1 MKLPAAL
8 TPLRHPA
15 FRLLWLANLCSNT
28 GMWMQNTGAGWLMTS
43 LAPSPLMVSLVQVA
57 SLLPVFLL
65 ALPAGALADIVDRRR
80 YLILAQAWIAASG
93 ALLAVLAW
101 TDSLGA
107 WGLVGLTFCIGI
119 GTAMNSPAWAATTPE
134 TVPRQDLTGAI
145 VLNGIGF
152 NLSRT
157 VGPAIGGFTVA
168 AAGAEAT
175 FALNALSF
183 LAVIVALLFWKREAP
198 RATLPKEHFLSAIRA
213 GLGYTRA
220 SPVLRGV
227 MLRGFVFFL
236 FAAALWG
243 LLPLLVRQQLGLG
256 PQWFGIMLAAM
267 GVGAV
272 GAGLLLPSLRGRL
285 DRSGT
290 VTLAAVITG
299 TALVLLGQAQHW
311 AVALLAMLL
320 YGIGWLAGAST
331 LQACAQLS
339 VPGWVRARAIG
350 IYQLVTFGGLT
361 LGAGFGGYGGEA
373 LGIGTALGLSGVLC
387 AVGGLLVRRYAI
399 EPPAAETAAETGV
412 EAGTQM
418 PDAPRPAVPKP
429 EPAAPSL
436 ARLLNDESG
445 RVLEVVRYEIAPQD
459 RAAFLIA
466 MAACRQV
473 RLRSGAQG
481 WRLYEDVAH
490 PERWVELWLMDS
502 WTEHLREEGRMT
514 EWDRSVLARAAA
526 LHAGPAGPEA
536 SRYLNVMPGLLS

>member
-1 MKLPAAL
+1 MQLPSAL

-43 LAPSPLMVSLVQVA
+43 LAPSPLMVSMVQVA

-80 YLILAQAWIAASG
+80 YLIFAQAWIAAAGS
-93 ALLAVLAW
+93 LLAILAW
-101 TDSLGA
+101 TGSLGP
-107 WGLVGLTFCIGI
+107 WGLVALTFAIGV

-152 NLSRT
+152 NLART

-183 LAVIVALLFWKREAP
+183 LAVIVALLLWKRDEP
-198 RATLPKEHFLSAIRA
+198 RASLPKEHFLSAIRA

-220 SPVLRGV
+220 SPVLRGI
-227 MLRGFVFFL
+227 MLRGFIFFL

-256 PQWFGIMLAAM
+256 PEWFGIMLAAM
-267 GVGAV
+267 GIGAV
-272 GAGLLLPSLRGRL
+272 GAGFLLPTLRARL
-285 DRSGT
+285 DRGRT
-290 VTLAAVITG
+290 VTAAGLLTG
-299 TALVLLGQAQHW
+299 AALVLLGQAQHW
-311 AVALLAMLL
+311 TVAMGAMLL
-320 YGIGWLAGAST
+320 YGVGWLAGAST
-331 LQACAQLS
+331 LQAAAQLS
-339 VPGWVRARAIG
+339 VPSWVRARAIG

-361 LGAGFGGYGGEA
+361 IGAALGGWGGETF
-373 LGIGTALGLSGVLC
+373 GIGYAMGLSGALC
-387 AVGGLLVRRYAI
+387 AIGALLVRRFAI
-399 EPPAAETAAETGV
+399 EPPAAEAAPP
-412 EAGTQM
+412 AA
-418 PDAPRPAVPKP
+418 DAPAMPRP
-429 EPAAPSL
+429 EPAAQSL
-436 ARLLNDESG
+436 AALLNEESG
-445 RVLEVVRYEIAPQD
+445 RVLEVVRYHIDPAD
-459 RAAFLIA
+459 RAAFLAA
-466 MAACRQV
+466 MGACRAA
-473 RLRSGAQG
+473 RLRSGALG

-490 PERWVELWLMDS
+490 PERWVELWLVES

-514 EWDRSVLARAAA
+514 EWDRLVLARAAA
-526 LHAGPAGPEA
+526 LHRGALPPEA
-536 SRYLNVMPGLLS
+536 SRYLNVMPGMPD

>member
-1 MKLPAAL
+1 MPLPSAL

-15 FRLLWLANLCSNT
+15 FRMLWLANLCSNT

-43 LAPSPLMVSLVQVA
+43 LAPSPLMVSMVQVA

-80 YLILAQAWIAASG
+80 FLIIAQAWIAG
-93 ALLAVLAW
+93 AGTLLAFLAW
-101 TDSLGA
+101 TGQLGP
-107 WGLVGLTFCIGI
+107 WGLVALTFAIGI

-152 NLSRT
+152 NLART
-157 VGPAIGGFTVA
+157 IGPALGGFTVA

-175 FALNALSF
+175 FALNAVSF
-183 LAVIVALLFWKREAP
+183 LVVILALVLWKREAP
-198 RATLPKEHFLSAIRA
+198 RASLPKEHFLSAIRA

-220 SPVLRGV
+220 SPVLRGI

-236 FAAALWG
+236 FAAVLWG

-256 PQWFGIMLAAM
+256 PEWFGIMLAAM

-272 GAGLLLPSLRGRL
+272 GAGFLLPSLRARL

-290 VTLAAVITG
+290 VTAAAVLTG
-299 TALVLLGQAQHW
+299 CALALLGQATHW
-311 AVALLAMLL
+311 AVAMLAMLL
-320 YGIGWLAGAST
+320 YGVGWLAGAST
-331 LQACAQLS
+331 LQASAQLS
-339 VPGWVRARAIG
+339 VPSWVRARAIG

-361 LGAGFGGYGGEA
+361 LGAGFGGWGGETF
-373 LGIGTALGLSGVLC
+373 GIGYAMGLSGVLC
-387 AVGGLLVRRYAI
+387 AATGLLVRRYPI
-399 EPPAAETAAETGV
+399 EPPSAETATRPA
-412 EAGTQM
+412 
-418 PDAPRPAVPKP
+418 DARPPAVPMP

-436 ARLLNDESG
+436 AALLNDDSG
-445 RVLEVVRYEIAPQD
+445 RVLEAVRYRIAPAD
-459 RAAFLIA
+459 RAAFLAA

-490 PERWVELWLMDS
+490 PELWVELWLMES
-502 WTEHLREEGRMT
+502 WTEHLREEERMT
-514 EWDRSVLARAAA
+514 EWDRSVLAQAAA
-526 LHAGPAGPEA
+526 LHRGPEA
-536 SRYLNVMPGLLS
+536 PEAARYLNVMPGMHG

>member
-1 MKLPAAL
+1 MNLPAAL

-101 TDSLGA
+101 TDNLGA

-183 LAVIVALLFWKREAP
+183 VAVIIALMFWKREAP
-198 RATLPKEHFLSAIRA
+198 RATLPKEHFISAIRA
-213 GLGYTRA
+213 GMGYARA

-256 PQWFGIMLAAM
+256 PEWFGIMLAAM

-299 TALVLLGQAQHW
+299 VALVLLGQAQHW

-373 LGIGTALGLSGVLC
+373 LGIGAALGLSGVLC

-399 EPPAAETAAETGV
+399 EPPAAETATPA
-412 EAGTQM
+412 
-418 PDAPRPAVPKP
+418 PDAPAPSVPTP

-436 ARLLNDESG
+436 ARLLTDESG
-445 RVLEVVRYEIAPQD
+445 QVLEVVRYQIAPEN
-459 RAAFLIA
+459 RVAFLTA

-526 LHAGPAGPEA
+526 LHAGPGGPEA

>member
-1 MKLPAAL
+1 MNLPTAL

-101 TDSLGA
+101 TDNLGA

-183 LAVIVALLFWKREAP
+183 VAVIIALLFWKREAP
-198 RATLPKEHFLSAIRA
+198 RATLPKEHFISAIRA
-213 GLGYTRA
+213 GMGYARA

-256 PQWFGIMLAAM
+256 PEWFGIMLAAM

-299 TALVLLGQAQHW
+299 VALVLLGQAQHW

-320 YGIGWLAGAST
+320 YGVGWLAGAST

-373 LGIGTALGLSGVLC
+373 LGIGAALGLSGVLC
-387 AVGGLLVRRYAI
+387 AGGGLLVRRYAI
-399 EPPAAETAAETGV
+399 EPPAAETATPA
-412 EAGTQM
+412 
-418 PDAPRPAVPKP
+418 PDAPAPSVPTP

-436 ARLLNDESG
+436 ARLLTDESG
-445 RVLEVVRYEIAPQD
+445 QVLEVVRYQIAPEN
-459 RAAFLIA
+459 RVAFLNA

-526 LHAGPAGPEA
+526 LHAGPGGPEA
-536 SRYLNVMPGLLS
+536 SRYLNVMPGLVS

>member
-1 MKLPAAL
+1 MQLPSAL

-43 LAPSPLMVSLVQVA
+43 LAPSPLMVSMVQVA

-80 YLILAQAWIAASG
+80 YLIFAQAWIACAG
-93 ALLAVLAW
+93 ALLAILAW
-101 TDSLGA
+101 TGNLGP
-107 WGLVGLTFCIGI
+107 WGLVALTFAIGV

-183 LAVIVALLFWKREAP
+183 LAVIVALLVWKREAP

-213 GLGYTRA
+213 GIGYTRA

-256 PQWFGIMLAAM
+256 PEWFGIMLAAM

-272 GAGLLLPSLRGRL
+272 AAGLLLPSLRGRL
-285 DRSGT
+285 DRGGT
-290 VTLAAVITG
+290 VTAASLIAG
-299 TALVLLGQAQHW
+299 AALILLGQSHHW
-311 AVALLAMLL
+311 AVAMLAMVL
-320 YGIGWLAGAST
+320 YGVAWLAGAST
-331 LQACAQLS
+331 LQAAAQLS
-339 VPGWVRARAIG
+339 VPSWVRARAIG

-361 LGAGFGGYGGEA
+361 LGAGFGGWGGESF
-373 LGIGTALGLSGVLC
+373 GIGYALGLSGLLC
-387 AVGGLLVRRYAI
+387 AIGGVLVRRFII
-399 EPPAAETAAETGV
+399 EPPAAESAVPA
-412 EAGTQM
+412 
-418 PDAPRPAVPKP
+418 PDAPAPSVPRP
-429 EPAAPSL
+429 EPAAQAL
-436 ARLLNDESG
+436 TGLLHDESG
-445 RVLEVVRYEIAPQD
+445 QVLEVVRYHIDPAN
-459 RAAFLIA
+459 RSAFLAA
-466 MAACRQV
+466 MAECRQV
-473 RLRSGAQG
+473 RLRNGALG
-481 WRLYEDVAH
+481 WRLFEDVAH
-490 PERWVELWLMDS
+490 PERWVEFWIMQS

-514 EWDRSVLARAAA
+514 DWDLTVLSRAAR
-526 LHAGPAGPEA
+526 LHRGEAPPEA
-536 SRYLNVMPGLLS
+536 ARYLNVMPGLPS